1 MTKLANYSREF
12 LNDNYEL
19 CSKYHSP
26 MVDKNGAEPF
36 MYFVGLEGEETLFSV
51 YEMYKEQL
59 PTSYYPVALA
69 DGGNLICMSNSSNG
83 IYMWIHD
90 NGNGTPY
97 KIFDSIEQMILM
109 ITRNEVVEAD
119 LGVIE
124 EEIVMSDEFL
134 AALNRLKV

>member
-1 MTKLANYSREF
+1 
-12 LNDNYEL
+12 
-19 CSKYHSP
+19 

-83 IYMWIHD
+83 MYMWIHD